1 MDNSLKE
8 KIAKIMEIAK
18 RGGTE
23 NEMNVAMQKVQEL
36 LMKHNIS
43 MSDIENI
50 EVKDEDII
58 EERHD
63 GKHGQAW
70 QGEIY
75 YGISDLY
82 FCQFY
87 QTTYQFQGKRRISY
101 VVVGKESNA
110 TTVRLIAKYL
120 IDLCE
125 ELSCKQGQDMLFR
138 NSFKRGFADRVFAR
152 CQQEVKQAT
161 LKLEYEN
168 KERAL
173 VVVNPYQLTKTEN
186 INWLKQKGI
195 KLKQSYSYA
204 PANNRDAYSAGQA
217 AGNAVNLKSSAT
229 GRLN

>member
-70 QGEIY
+70 Q
-75 YGISDLY
+75 
-82 FCQFY
+82 
-87 QTTYQFQGKRRISY
+87 
-101 VVVGKESNA
+101 
-110 TTVRLIAKYL
+110 
-120 IDLCE
+120 
-125 ELSCKQGQDMLFR
+125 
-138 NSFKRGFADRVFAR
+138 
-152 CQQEVKQAT
+152 
-161 LKLEYEN
+161 
-168 KERAL
+168 
-173 VVVNPYQLTKTEN
+173 
-186 INWLKQKGI
+186 
-195 KLKQSYSYA
+195 
-204 PANNRDAYSAGQA
+204 
-217 AGNAVNLKSSAT
+217 
-229 GRLN
+229 